1 MEVVEGAR
9 RPVLPDSE
17 GHGCLWDAEIL
28 GFEGA
33 TIWEGVVDEGEV
45 HTGTAWPMAFSLSL
59 GCGPQKD
66 LEEDGEQGET
76 TICRKRRRQLLFR

>member
-1 MEVVEGAR
+1 MEMVEGAR
-9 RPVLPDSE
+9 GPVLPDAE
-17 GHGCLWDAEIL
+17 GHICLRDAEIL

-45 HTGTAWPMAFSLSL
+45 YTDTAWPMAFSLSL

-66 LEEDGEQGET
+66 LEEDGEQGEA
-76 TICRKRRRQLLFR
+76 TICRKRRRQPLFR